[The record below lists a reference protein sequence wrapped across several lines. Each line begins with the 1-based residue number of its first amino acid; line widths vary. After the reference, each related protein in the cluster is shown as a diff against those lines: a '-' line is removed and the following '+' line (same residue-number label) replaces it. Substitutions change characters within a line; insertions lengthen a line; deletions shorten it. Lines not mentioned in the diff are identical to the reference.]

1 MRLLY
6 LSNPRT
12 DFLQDLLYHGLVQ
25 LLGPENVVDHPPNPQ
40 YHGGRP
46 ETLEPWDF
54 PMLFFD
60 FPEPD
65 RGELDELLASVDAVV
80 VPSLR
85 PGVIDVVRE
94 VVARR
99 ARPVVYVDGED
110 HYWLHGMSGLADVAF
125 KREVLLRAP
134 LLRIKSPPRRLY
146 HRVRG
151 HAEWADPLRR
161 QLGVAHVG
169 DKRALPMPL
178 GVIDYGL
185 EPHSEKE
192 HDVVFLGSS
201 THAVRRSVAAAVE
214 ELGARGLRVVSG
226 ATSPAKRP
234 SWDDYIRTLSRARVG
249 ISVRGGGFDTYR
261 YWETPY
267 AGAVLVAETPQ
278 IALPD
283 NFVDGEDAFFAP
295 VDELA
300 ETALRVLERD
310 DLQEIAAR
318 GRERVLRHHTSVARA
333 QRLLDH
339 LPAAAY

>member
-1 MRLLY
+1 LRLLY

-12 DFLQDLLYHGLVQ
+12 DFLQDLLYHGLASI
-25 LLGPENVVDHPPNPQ
+25 LGAENVVDYPPNGH
-40 YHGGRP
+40 YHGERP

-60 FPEPD
+60 FPRPD
-65 RGELDELLASVDAVV
+65 AGNLDELLASVDAVV

-85 PGVIDVVRE
+85 PEIAGIVRQ

-99 ARPVVYVDGED
+99 ARPIVFVDGED
-110 HYWLHGMSGLADVAF
+110 HCWLHGMAEVADVAF

-134 LLRIKSPPRRLY
+134 LLRLKSPPRRWY

-151 HAEWADPLRR
+151 HAEWSDPLRR
-161 QLGVAHVG
+161 QLGVAHAG

-178 GVIDYGL
+178 AVIDYGL
-185 EPHSEKE
+185 QPEAEKE
-192 HDVVFLGSS
+192 TDVVFLGSN
-201 THAVRRSVAAAVE
+201 THELRRRVATAVE
-214 ELGARGLRVVSG
+214 ALSARGLRVVAG
-226 ATSPAKRP
+226 ANSPAKRP
-234 SWDDYIRTLSRARVG
+234 SWEEYVRTLSRARVG

-283 NFVDGEDAFFAP
+283 NFVHGEDAFFAP
-295 VDELA
+295 VDDLV
-300 ETALRVLERD
+300 ETAVAVLERD
-310 DLQEIAAR
+310 DLPEIAAR

-339 LPAAAY
+339 LPR